1 MKNIHLLLFIL
12 FLGKRPKRAL
22 VFFGEAPQTRSIIYF
37 LEFLGKR
44 PKRAASFIF

>member
-12 FLGKRPKRAL
+12 FLGKRPKRAV
-22 VFFGEAPQTRSIIYF
+22 VFFWGSAPNAQHHLFY
-37 LEFLGKR
+37 LGKR